1 MEKKTRMT
9 NVERANAIV
18 LNYYSQGMVDG
29 VNLICDELI
38 KSIESGEKI
47 TKSGLIQ
54 WANNQKEF
62 YKEGQIKNN
71 VQSN

>member
-1 MEKKTRMT
+1 MT
-9 NVERANAIV
+9 NAERVNAIV
-18 LNYYSQGMVDG
+18 LNYYSQGVVDG

-71 VQSN
+71 V